1 MALMVEKIRRYRIN
15 FYFILDELN
24 PVQLSLQWVLQCLGA
39 GYSIASAYNG
49 AYMTR
54 SGVDNTLVANGYPTS
69 WAIKAVEGECD
80 IYK

>member
-1 MALMVEKIRRYRIN
+1 M
-15 FYFILDELN
+15 
-24 PVQLSLQWVLQCLGA
+24 QWVLQYLGA

-80 IYK
+80 KYK